1 MGPSIVKA
9 PAGKTRG
16 MTEHGQDPGERIEH
30 SADQLEQ
37 DLERLEGHIDDA
49 KDHLK
54 ERQAEAERLEQVED
68 VAGDWEEKR
77 PDPHKPQGDDPA
89 E

>member
-1 MGPSIVKA
+1 
-9 PAGKTRG
+9 
-16 MTEHGQDPGERIEH
+16 MTEHGQDPGDRIER

-54 ERQAEAERLEQVED
+54 ERQADAQRLQEAED

-77 PDPHKPQGDDPA
+77 PDPQRPQGDDA
-89 E
+89 AD